1 MGLMITLKAAAI
13 IGSGDTTYENAR
25 DLLDDFLPE
34 DCQIYVPSYI
44 SDPGLKNVLKWL
56 NDYGVSY
63 ERVKRDRIV
72 DVLGETIGLAALIVI
87 GTEGLEDEIKRAYL
101 MGIPVYDLAAALWAV
116 PDPTEEPQ
124 LPLYEPESHADRT
137 ESSSGTSVRVPDDH
151 GLESFSE
158 PQGRT
163 WTEREI
169 KSLVMTIL
177 HSEFNW
183 EPTAS
188 QPVSYLQGEAYD
200 KVTEEGVKYY
210 KSKTGKYRKAG
221 RSKARTGETEVY
233 LSQEEADKLNG
244 E

>member
-1 MGLMITLKAAAI
+1 MITLKAAAI
-13 IGSGDTTYENAR
+13 IGTGDTTYENAR

-151 GLESFSE
+151 GLESLSE

-169 KSLVMTIL
+169 RSLVMTIL

-183 EPTAS
+183 EPGSIPITGAASITGLPPTADETD
-188 QPVSYLQGEAYD
+188 GI
-200 KVTEEGVKYY
+200 KYY